1 LIGQPKIQTIV
12 LWILDADGL
21 GFAIAGQ
28 QTFCRQRPVKNG
40 VDKIDTFDQKHFIR
54 FEGLIV
60 EAPQ

>member
-1 LIGQPKIQTIV
+1 V